1 MLHRFGS
8 EDHFLKVSPELVH
21 VVAEA
26 LQLLCDAKPRK
37 VEAWAECPPILVFT
51 DGAVEEGLQLVT
63 HGAILVDPWKQCSR
77 FFGDHIPPDFVKLW
91 TRSGK
96 KQVIAQAEI
105 FPVVI
110 AKCTWQD
117 MLRHRSVLWFLDN
130 ESARMALVR
139 NFSAVLDSYFL
150 LLINSRVDMQVQSR
164 NWFSRVPSKS
174 NPSDSASRLQFSEY
188 KNATQCSPVY
198 DLALQALDESW
209 KLLKMLE
216 MGR

>member
-8 EDHFLKVSPELVH
+8 EDHFPKVSRTCPC
-21 VVAEA
+21 VADA

-37 VEAWAECPPILVFT
+37 VEAWAL
-51 DGAVEEGLQLVT
+51 
-63 HGAILVDPWKQCSR
+63 
-77 FFGDHIPPDFVKLW
+77 DFVKLW

-105 FPVVI
+105 FLVVI

-164 NWFSRVPSKS
+164 NWFSRAPSKS
-174 NPSDSASRLQFSEY
+174 NPSDSASRLQFSEC

-198 DLALQALDESW
+198 DLAL
-209 KLLKMLE
+209 
-216 MGR
+216 